1 MRVRS
6 LKPSPDCDIF
16 CCGVVCIVRV
26 FNQRV
31 SEPTDQACSIDRML
45 FEGELFREHKSSCH
59 CFVSASRSCCR

>member
-31 SEPTDQACSIDRML
+31 SEPTDQTCSIHRML
-45 FEGELFREHKSSCH
+45 FEGELFRTQEQLLPLRLS
-59 CFVSASRSCCR
+59 FTQLL